1 MNKSTLGKA
10 VIFTDMQVQPDPGF
24 SASWWMQR
32 IFNRA
37 GETSIGGDWTESIWK
52 LEQLISDMAEPLNS

>member
-1 MNKSTLGKA
+1 MNKNTLGKA

-32 IFNRA
+32 IFNWA
-37 GETSIGGDWTESIWK
+37 GET
-52 LEQLISDMAEPLNS
+52 